1 MQEEINGNGYDEDA
15 ALQQALKASLET
27 VEEQKPQETLNPIMG
42 LVEYY
47 QEKVNKV
54 VLAANQESKG
64 RKDLPSHLFASE
76 TDFWYYNCMDEMDR
90 GWGCT
95 YRVMQMVFSN
105 LQKRGFLDNIKMP
118 SLREIQQRLAT
129 LPGYNSSIVG
139 SKKWLEPPDAN
150 NYFKS
155 YKLGGYD
162 TTYDFAKERHVNKF
176 WEDLKCHFSTV
187 RTPVIVDDKVA
198 ECNGCIISYP
208 FVTAA

>member
-27 VEEQKPQETLNPIMG
+27 VEEQKPQVRRCYNIFFIDPSCKISLLCHNCGGLHIWYYVCKETLNPIMG

-90 GWGCT
+90 GW
-95 YRVMQMVFSN
+95 
-105 LQKRGFLDNIKMP
+105 
-118 SLREIQQRLAT
+118 
-129 LPGYNSSIVG
+129 
-139 SKKWLEPPDAN
+139 
-150 NYFKS
+150 
-155 YKLGGYD
+155 
-162 TTYDFAKERHVNKF
+162 
-176 WEDLKCHFSTV
+176 
-187 RTPVIVDDKVA
+187 VI
-198 ECNGCIISYP
+198 
-208 FVTAA
+208 

>member
-90 GWGCT
+90 GW
-95 YRVMQMVFSN
+95 
-105 LQKRGFLDNIKMP
+105 
-118 SLREIQQRLAT
+118 
-129 LPGYNSSIVG
+129 
-139 SKKWLEPPDAN
+139 
-150 NYFKS
+150 
-155 YKLGGYD
+155 
-162 TTYDFAKERHVNKF
+162 
-176 WEDLKCHFSTV
+176 
-187 RTPVIVDDKVA
+187 VI
-198 ECNGCIISYP
+198 
-208 FVTAA
+208 